1 MPSSACPSCI
11 SSLILTT
18 PWGVISFSPFP
29 MRKLWPREFVTFPR
43 PHSKQVVEL
52 GFEPCLPRPSMPAL
66 YGPSVLHHPGK
77 KLMHHKIILI
87 PHPLDAFRYVPFLCY
102 PQLLVTMPHIDV
114 LTLIGL
120 KLPFGKSCDVLLPN
134 QLLTPPFIPPHRHSD
149 TSGSLSCL
157 FFFFFLSSSLLSW
170 TAPMTLFPSI
180 HSLYWHQSTLE
191 STFLFLYLFVF
202 IYLLIFLF
210 EHAHGVRKFLGQG
223 SNL

>member
-1 MPSSACPSCI
+1 MRWYQF
-11 SSLILTT
+11 L
-18 PWGVISFSPFP
+18 SFSNEETLAQGVHDFLKASKQTSGGAGTWTLSPQAQQACS
-29 MRKLWPREFVTFPR
+29 LWPLCSPPSWREIHASQNNT
-43 PHSKQVVEL
+43 
-52 GFEPCLPRPSMPAL
+52 
-66 YGPSVLHHPGK
+66 Y
-77 KLMHHKIILI
+77 LI
-87 PHPLDAFRYVPFLCY
+87 PWDAFGYVPFLCY

-210 EHAHGVRKFLGQG
+210 VFSRTALE
-223 SNL
+223 

>member
-1 MPSSACPSCI
+1 MRCYQFLSFSNEETLAQGVHDFLKASQQTSGGAGIRTLSPQAQSACFLTPHCSPS
-11 SSLILTT
+11 
-18 PWGVISFSPFP
+18 WE
-29 MRKLWPREFVTFPR
+29 K
-43 PHSKQVVEL
+43 
-52 GFEPCLPRPSMPAL
+52 
-66 YGPSVLHHPGK
+66 SV
-77 KLMHHKIILI
+77 HHKIILI
-87 PHPLDAFRYVPFLCY
+87 LIPWDAFGYVPFLCY

-180 HSLYWHQSTLE
+180 HSLY
-191 STFLFLYLFVF
+191 
-202 IYLLIFLF
+202 
-210 EHAHGVRKFLGQG
+210 
-223 SNL
+223 